1 MATLRVMTRNLYV
14 GSEFAPVMSAATPEE
29 ALAAVPEVHREIV
42 ESDFASRAE
51 RVAAEIADEIDL
63 PEGKELIREGEPGRQ
78 FFVLLDGRAEVKRKG
93 RRINMLGAGDFFGE
107 ISLLDRGPRTATV
120 TADSPITM
128 LALTAWT
135 FRGLV
140 EQHPTIA
147 LNMLKVVA
155 ERLRNAQAT
164 DT

>member
-1 MATLRVMTRNLYV
+1 MPGNQAATLLKKVPLFSGCTKRELD
-14 GSEFAPVMSAATPEE
+14 AIAK
-29 ALAAVPEVHREIV
+29 AVKEVRHRQGHV
-42 ESDFASRAE
+42 
-51 RVAAEIADEIDL
+51 IA
-63 PEGKELIREGEPGRQ
+63 REGDTGIG
-78 FFVLLDGRAEVKRKG
+78 FFLITDGDADVSVGGKTKAK
-93 RRINMLGAGDFFGE
+93 LGPGDFFGE

-155 ERLRNAQAT
+155 ERLRNASVG

>member
-1 MATLRVMTRNLYV
+1 MTGNQAATLLKRVPLFSGCTKRELD
-14 GSEFAPVMSAATPEE
+14 AIAK
-29 ALAAVPEVHREIV
+29 AVKEVHHREGHVIAREGDTGIGFFLITDGAADV
-42 ESDFASRAE
+42 SVGGKSRAKL
-51 RVAAEIADEIDL
+51 R
-63 PEGKELIREGEPGRQ
+63 
-78 FFVLLDGRAEVKRKG
+78 
-93 RRINMLGAGDFFGE
+93 AGDFFGE

-120 TADSPITM
+120 TADSRITM

-155 ERLRNAQAT
+155 ERLRNAQAA